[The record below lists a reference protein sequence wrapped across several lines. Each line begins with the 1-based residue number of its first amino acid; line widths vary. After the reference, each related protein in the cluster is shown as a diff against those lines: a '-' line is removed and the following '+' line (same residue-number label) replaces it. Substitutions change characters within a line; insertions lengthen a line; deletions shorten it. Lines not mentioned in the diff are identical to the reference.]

1 MYEFIESASY
11 RSTNAGKMARSE
23 VLHEARVTQCELAS
37 AAGSFGT

>member
-1 MYEFIESASY
+1 MSSSKAL
-11 RSTNAGKMARSE
+11 RTAVQMQGKMARSE